1 VRQYG
6 PVRRIVTAAGAQNPG
21 LLLVKANKWGEN
33 RREGMDNGRHVICG
47 MNGRNDNYEY
57 AD

>member
-1 VRQYG
+1 MALCAVLS
-6 PVRRIVTAAGAQNPG
+6 
-21 LLLVKANKWGEN
+21 LLEELKIRGYCWVKANKWGEN
-33 RREGMDNGRHVICG
+33 RREGIDNGRHVICG